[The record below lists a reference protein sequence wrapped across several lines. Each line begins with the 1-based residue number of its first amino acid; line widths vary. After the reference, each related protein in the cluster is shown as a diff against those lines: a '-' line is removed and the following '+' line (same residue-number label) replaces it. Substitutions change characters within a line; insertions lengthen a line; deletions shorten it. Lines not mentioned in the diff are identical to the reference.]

1 MVLRVRLDC
10 AMMIRFGGLQ
20 RRYRYKEQ
28 SIVVVVVIA
37 STTVIAIARRRLD
50 IVAVAQPVSVK
61 RFGAII
67 QMIAGRYGI
76 IVGIYGQFASTSS
89 CGRRRVVGGQR
100 GRRYG
105 LLLVVNVLG
114 RLFHVMKLEC

>member
-28 SIVVVVVIA
+28 SIVVIA

-50 IVAVAQPVSVK
+50 IVAVAQPVGVK

-89 CGRRRVVGGQR
+89 SCGRRVVGGQR